1 MKDLRI
7 TEFFITDELEGI
19 YNAARAEFITNY
31 KGLAGNEKEMFMMF
45 LFADYTHMAYLLHKS
60 EEYMR
65 AYNDFKGICEAIGHT
80 SFLRIWEGVCINIAL
95 HNPKLTIGEIVG
107 KCCVYVCK
115 VIEKHFP
122 EAAED

>member
-7 TEFFITDELEGI
+7 TEFFTTDELEGI
-19 YNAARAEFITNY
+19 YNAALAEFKINY
-31 KGLAGNEKEMFMMF
+31 KGATGKEKEMFMMF

-65 AYNDFKGICEAIGHT
+65 AYNDFKEVCEATGHT
-80 SFLRIWEGVCINIAL
+80 SFLRTWDGMCIHTAL

-107 KCCVYVCK
+107 KCCADVCR

-122 EAAED
+122 DAAED

>member
-7 TEFFITDELEGI
+7 TEFFTTDELEGI
-19 YNAARAEFITNY
+19 YNAARAEYITEHKDA
-31 KGLAGNEKEMFMMF
+31 KGKEKEIFMLL
-45 LFADYTHMAYLLHKS
+45 LFADYTHMAYLLRKS

-65 AYNDFKGICEAIGHT
+65 AYNDFRKVCEAAGRM

-95 HNPKLTIGEIVG
+95 HNPELTIGEIVG
-107 KCCVYVCK
+107 KCCADVYE

-122 EAAED
+122 EVAED